1 MIVTKHK
8 SFKVRQLSFS
18 IDFKPQITKIQ
29 ILAKVHKLKAKQS
42 KEVRVLHQMKLV
54 KLPTTLFSKRA
65 YLTKIY
71 NILMKIQIVKMM
83 K

>member
-1 MIVTKHK
+1 MIITIHK

-18 IDFKPQITKIQ
+18 TDFKPQITKIL
-29 ILAKVHKLKAKQS
+29 ILAKVLKLKAKQT
-42 KEVRVLHQMKLV
+42 KVLRQMMLV
-54 KLPTTLFSKRA
+54 KLPMTLFSKLA

-71 NILMKIQIVKMM
+71 ILMKIQIVKMM